1 MVRGAREIR
10 AAFHGYD
17 RFGFYRQTKTSPQ
30 SGLTRLIV
38 LDDREEFGAGT
49 RLEVDGAHPSNRSAS
64 AKTSV
69 AWIGSHKPFLYSRY
83 LRSTSS
89 THASSISSR
98 TSPPNELGKRSAR
111 KARSCR
117 GRFNAYLVL
126 LFQARQTIVRS
137 PRLSVYFVLEF
148 VRESGLGSHSQRV
161 FSCSSSLA
169 IDSDNQDKANLC
181 LEIAGKAAS
190 LKIRIQAVG
199 PGNAD
204 LTQDM
209 PVDCLFDRLA
219 IECSLHR
226 GARDV
231 DGI

>member
-126 LFQARQTIVRS
+126 LFQARQTLFVVLDYQSILSWNLSGNRGSAHTLNVFFPVHLRWPSIAITRTKRIFALRS
-137 PRLSVYFVLEF
+137 P
-148 VRESGLGSHSQRV
+148 VRQPR
-161 FSCSSSLA
+161 
-169 IDSDNQDKANLC
+169 
-181 LEIAGKAAS
+181 
-190 LKIRIQAVG
+190 
-199 PGNAD
+199 
-204 LTQDM
+204 
-209 PVDCLFDRLA
+209 
-219 IECSLHR
+219 
-226 GARDV
+226 
-231 DGI
+231 